1 MYGSYQILVRIFG
14 KNIPVLYDP
23 SLSLFILDPVVSSS
37 HSPVI
42 DPPPATGN
50 H

>member
-1 MYGSYQILVRIFG
+1 MYGSYQILV
-14 KNIPVLYDP
+14 KNIPVSYDP
-23 SLSLFILDPVVSSS
+23 SLSLIILHPVVSSS
-37 HSPVI
+37 HSPTT